1 MYAGVVGLKRLYRVY
16 YTTYS
21 DDVHRRIINEIES
34 RYGFKVVEH
43 PSRVHPE
50 FRFIEIYTEREGME
64 EELVSLVKNI
74 AGTMYVRVDWIFT

>member
-1 MYAGVVGLKRLYRVY
+1 MVALKRLYRVY

-21 DDVHRRIINEIES
+21 DDVHKRIIEEIER

-50 FRFIEIYTEREGME
+50 FRFIEVYTEREGME
-64 EELVSLVKNI
+64 EELAGLVKNI
-74 AGTMYVRVDWIFT
+74 AGTMYVRVDWIST

>member
-1 MYAGVVGLKRLYRVY
+1 MGLKRLYRVY